1 MVADPVIAAAGDI
14 ACDPA
19 SSAFN
24 GGEGTSSDCVAKHTG
39 SLLVGVDAVL
49 PLGDLQ
55 YECGGRI
62 AFASSYDRSWGAH
75 KAITRPVPG
84 NHEYSTSGGTDCSP
98 AGDAAGYFDYFG
110 AAAGHRDKGYY
121 SYDLGAWHV
130 VALNSRPCFTA
141 EGCGPASAQVTWLRS
156 DLAAHTGAPCT
167 LAYFHEAMFASSPA
181 GGDRRVAPFWDELYA
196 AGVDVVLTSH
206 YHWYERFAPQDPA
219 GNRDDARG
227 IRQFIVGTGGSGL
240 SSMATRRANSEAA
253 DDTTHGVLKMTL
265 SRDRYSWSFGP
276 GR

>member
-1 MVADPVIAAAGDI
+1 MRSPRWRTAHAAGWWLAALLVLVSVSVGSPLDRRPASAVVADPVIAAAGDI

-62 AFASSYDRSWGAH
+62 AFASSYDRSWGVH

-121 SYDLGAWHV
+121 SYDLGASHV
-130 VALNSRPCFTA
+130 VA
-141 EGCGPASAQVTWLRS
+141 
-156 DLAAHTGAPCT
+156 
-167 LAYFHEAMFASSPA
+167 
-181 GGDRRVAPFWDELYA
+181 
-196 AGVDVVLTSH
+196 
-206 YHWYERFAPQDPA
+206 
-219 GNRDDARG
+219 
-227 IRQFIVGTGGSGL
+227 
-240 SSMATRRANSEAA
+240 
-253 DDTTHGVLKMTL
+253 
-265 SRDRYSWSFGP
+265 
-276 GR
+276 